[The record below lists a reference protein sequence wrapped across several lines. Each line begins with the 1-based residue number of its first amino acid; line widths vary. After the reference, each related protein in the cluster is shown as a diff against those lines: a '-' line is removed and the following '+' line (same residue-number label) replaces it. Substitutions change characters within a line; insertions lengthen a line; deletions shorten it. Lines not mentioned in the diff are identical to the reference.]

1 MAGDF
6 IMRKVC
12 MALAAACAL
21 VTTPALLAAE
31 RSSEFQISPRA
42 GRGVLEL
49 DQFRGVDE
57 DLEELDTGGLG
68 VSFAVLTPVGV
79 LVEGGTESFGN
90 FDFFDADDEF
100 VLRQDYIALGYQFD
114 LGDGWHIVPKAG
126 RAKWKLTS
134 EKGWLLHDDDVETD
148 LQRGY
153 EYFWEL
159 GFGRRVSDVMSL
171 GASVRSG
178 SYDFGDSASAS
189 FVMTFSF

>member
-1 MAGDF
+1 
-6 IMRKVC
+6 MRKLC
-12 MALAAACAL
+12 MAFTAMCAL
-21 VTTPALLAAE
+21 TTGPLLAAE
-31 RSSEFQISPRA
+31 RTEFQISPRA
-42 GRGVLEL
+42 GRGVLKLE
-49 DQFRGVDE
+49 QFRNVDD
-57 DLEELDTGGLG
+57 DLAERDTGGLG
-68 VSFAVLTPVGV
+68 VSFAVLTPIG
-79 LVEGGTESFGN
+79 LLLEGGTESYGN

-100 VLRQDYIALGYQFD
+100 ILRQDYAALGYQFE
-114 LGDGWHIVPKAG
+114 LGEGWYLVPKAG

-159 GFGRRVSDVMSL
+159 GFGKRVSDVMSL

-178 SYDFGDSASAS
+178 DYDFGDAGSVS

>member
-1 MAGDF
+1 
-6 IMRKVC
+6 MRKLS
-12 MALAAACAL
+12 MALATACVL
-21 VTTPALLAAE
+21 VTATPLPAAE
-31 RSSEFQISPRA
+31 RTEFQISPRA
-42 GRGVLEL
+42 GRGVLKL
-49 DQFRGVDE
+49 DQFRNVDD
-57 DLEELDTGGLG
+57 DLAELDTGGLG
-68 VSFAVLTPVGV
+68 VSFAVVTPLGV
-79 LVEGGTESFGN
+79 LLEGGTESYGN
-90 FDFFDADDEF
+90 FSLFDADDEF
-100 VLRQDYIALGYQFD
+100 VLRQDYAALGYQFE

-159 GFGRRVSDVMSL
+159 GIGKRVSQVMSL

-178 SYDFGDSASAS
+178 SYAFGDATSAA